1 MMALEYGE
9 GGSFAVTMEGPFGN
23 AGSSAVKLTGFV
35 APVANWKGGTSPYF
49 QIVEVEGI
57 SVNSKVDIQLSVDQM
72 QQLHEKDIAFT
83 TENDGGTVTL
93 WAIGDKPETDLTFQA
108 TLTEVVA

>member
-1 MMALEYGE
+1 MPIEYGSGTLE
-9 GGSFAVTMEGPFGN
+9 VNLEGPFGYG
-23 AGSSAVKLTGFV
+23 GSASRLVSFTAPASA
-35 APVANWKGGTSPYF
+35 WKGGESPWF
-49 QIVEVEGI
+49 QEVAVSGV
-57 SVNSKVDIQLSVDQM
+57 SAVSKVDIQLSAEQL

-93 WAIGDKPETDLTFQA
+93 WAIGDRPEADLVFQA

>member
-1 MMALEYGE
+1 MALEYGE
-9 GGSFAVTMEGPFGN
+9 GGSFAVTMDGPYGN
-23 AGSSAVKLTGFV
+23 AGSSVKLTGFV

-93 WAIGDKPETDLTFQA
+93 WAIGDRPEADLVFQA

>member
-1 MMALEYGE
+1 MAIEYGE
-9 GGSFAVTMEGPFGN
+9 GGSFSVTMDGPFGN
-23 AGSSAVKLTGFV
+23 AGSSSVKLTGFA
-35 APVANWKGGTSPYF
+35 APAANWKGGTSPYF

-57 SVNSKVDIQLSVDQM
+57 SVNSKLDIQLSVDQL

-83 TENDGGTVTL
+83 TENDGGVVTL
-93 WAIGDKPETDLTFQA
+93 WAVGDKPTEDLVFQA

>member
-1 MMALEYGE
+1 MALEYGE
-9 GGSFAVTMEGPFGN
+9 GGSFSVTMDGPFGN
-23 AGSSAVKLTGFV
+23 AGSSVKLTDFV

-49 QIVEVEGI
+49 QTVDIAGI
-57 SVNSKVDIQLSVDQM
+57 SVNSKVDIQLSADQL

-83 TENDGGTVTL
+83 TENDGGAVTL
-93 WAIGDKPETDLTFQA
+93 WAIGDKPEEDLTFQA

>member
-1 MMALEYGE
+1 MPIEYGSGTLE
-9 GGSFAVTMEGPFGN
+9 AILEGPFGYG
-23 AGSSAVKLTGFV
+23 ASASRLVSFT
-35 APVANWKGGTSPYF
+35 APAASWKGGESPWS
-49 QIVEVEGI
+49 QVVIVPGV
-57 SVNSKVDIQLSVDQM
+57 SAASKVDIQLSVNQM
-72 QQLHEKDIAFT
+72 QQLHEKDISFT